1 MRHCSKML
9 LQCALV
15 HAVAALH
22 PNGVKIFYDPKHAT
36 HSNAKGH
43 PETPRRVDDCR
54 RALEKTDATWQYLK
68 RARTDA
74 EDSVRRVHSHEHD
87 RPRYDPRKSQPDHI
101 SSALTRQT
109 TCSEVHD

>member
-1 MRHCSKML
+1 MRRSSKM

-22 PNGVKIFYDPKHAT
+22 PNGVKIFYDPRHAT

-54 RALEKTDATWQYLK
+54 
-68 RARTDA
+68 
-74 EDSVRRVHSHEHD
+74 
-87 RPRYDPRKSQPDHI
+87 
-101 SSALTRQT
+101 
-109 TCSEVHD
+109 